1 MLRKMSLDAR
11 KMLANMGQFCFMEV
25 VSGVSLFVW
34 HPEIRSHGELQKE
47 KGYVN
52 PAGMIT

>member
-34 HPEIRSHGELQKE
+34 HPETRSHGELQKE